1 MPLITI
7 GIFFASFAAPALP
20 TTEPVP
26 VPREVTDSLKKAVAP
41 YADEVMSAL
50 RKKDFSALSVLIH
63 PEKGVRFTPYGFVG
77 KADKTFDAGSIA
89 SEMKD
94 KKTYFWGFYDAT
106 RKPIKKTFKDYFK
119 RFVYDRDFQK
129 ANFIAYNHI
138 QRTDKDVNV
147 FNVYKNCVVID
158 YMYTGE
164 PEFMDLGWRSLRIA
178 LEEYEDVWYLV
189 GIIHDEW
196 TE

>member
-1 MPLITI
+1 MMPFITL
-7 GIFFASFAAPALP
+7 GIFFISFAAPVIHS
-20 TTEPVP
+20 TEPSGEA
-26 VPREVTDSLKKAVAP
+26 REVSDSLKKAIAP
-41 YADEVMSAL
+41 FAEVIMTAL
-50 RKKDFSALSVLIH
+50 KAKDMEALSVLIH
-63 PEKGVRFTPYGFVG
+63 PEKGVRFSPYGFVG
-77 KADKTFDAGSIA
+77 KADKRFDAASITG
-89 SEMKD
+89 EMKD

-147 FNVYKNCVVID
+147 FDFYKDCVVID

-164 PEFMDLGWRSLRIA
+164 PEFMDLGWRSKSMKMCGILSA
-178 LEEYEDVWYLV
+178 LYTMSGQNNE
-189 GIIHDEW
+189 
-196 TE
+196 

>member
-1 MPLITI
+1 V
-7 GIFFASFAAPALP
+7 S
-20 TTEPVP
+20 
-26 VPREVTDSLKKAVAP
+26 DSLKKAIAP
-41 YADEVMSAL
+41 FAEVIMTAL
-50 RKKDFSALSVLIH
+50 KAKDMEALSVLIH
-63 PEKGVRFTPYGFVG
+63 PEKGVRFSPYGFVG
-77 KADKTFDAGSIA
+77 KADKRFDAASITG
-89 SEMKD
+89 EMKD

-147 FNVYKNCVVID
+147 FDFYKDCVVID

-189 GIIHDEW
+189 GVIHDEW